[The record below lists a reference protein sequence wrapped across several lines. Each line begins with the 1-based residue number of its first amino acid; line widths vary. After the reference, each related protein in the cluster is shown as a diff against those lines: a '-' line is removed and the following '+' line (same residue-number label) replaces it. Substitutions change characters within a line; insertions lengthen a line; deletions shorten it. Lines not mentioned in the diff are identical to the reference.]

1 VQISM
6 DSKGR
11 AIDNIYIERFWRSIK
26 YEHIYLFAYE
36 NGNDLWRGIYSYIDF
51 YNQKRVHQSIDYK
64 TPKSLYLKNVA

>member
-1 VQISM
+1 M

-36 NGNDLWRGIYSYIDF
+36 NEMIYSVAFHSYIDF

-64 TPKSLYLKNVA
+64 TPKSLYLENVA